1 MTTTKQIK
9 ATFIAIIWMCLI
21 FMFSHQTG
29 TDSNEN
35 NKLIIYIFNSLGIDL
50 NSIFG
55 DITNFIIRKIA
66 HITEY
71 LILYILIIRV
81 LKLSDNSKDK
91 YIKAL
96 VYVFLYASSD
106 EIHQIFIEN
115 RGPSFKDVLIDTCGG
130 MVGMLI
136 YYIKDRKWID
146 KKDSMN

>member
-55 DITNFIIRKIA
+55 DISNFIIRKIA

-96 VYVFLYASSD
+96 VYVFLYALSD